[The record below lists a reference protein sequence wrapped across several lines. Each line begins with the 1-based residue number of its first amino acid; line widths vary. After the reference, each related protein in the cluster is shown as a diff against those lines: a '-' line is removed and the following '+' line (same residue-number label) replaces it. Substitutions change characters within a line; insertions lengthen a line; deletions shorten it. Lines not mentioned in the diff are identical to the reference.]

1 MDPINNMQKLA
12 ETKKKYHLVMAPS
25 MEWKQKSR
33 APAPRPNP
41 QCHQED
47 QDSLAQRLMKSGSCT
62 QIRRPCAR
70 RRDVAAKLVVA
81 VIDAG
86 CLASSASK
94 STLSP
99 ARAASWSGGEKR
111 NKDRIQ
117 IRGVG
122 GRRPNSSAPL
132 SMRSG
137 EKEARDGRGR
147 WPAV

>member
-1 MDPINNMQKLA
+1 MVLQLEIFWWKVNSQISSRNNDAMSLLENFIEMIQ
-12 ETKKKYHLVMAPS
+12 TLVMAPS

-99 ARAASWSGGEKR
+99 ARGSGKAAGG
-111 NKDRIQ
+111 
-117 IRGVG
+117 VV
-122 GRRPNSSAPL
+122 P
-132 SMRSG
+132 
-137 EKEARDGRGR
+137 
-147 WPAV
+147 